1 MKGIS
6 GTGSDSE
13 STWKQVECGCGIR
26 LHDAEASRLKYSG
39 IPRVAQKQTFSTF
52 TSITGTESVLEAAK
66 SIIVNPT
73 VTLVLL
79 YGGRGNG
86 KSHLAHASGMEAIK
100 QGHPTRFLRC
110 SQLLREFKG
119 AKSQGDGGQQAYEAI
134 FMEYLTIPY
143 LIIDEF
149 SWRTEA
155 DIDMLED
162 IVCEREAEYRMT
174 LLTSNHDKSDID
186 DAFPRVYSRLLAKTS
201 ILALNDAPDYRV
213 EK

>member
-1 MKGIS
+1 
-6 GTGSDSE
+6 
-13 STWKQVECGCGIR
+13 
-26 LHDAEASRLKYSG
+26 
-39 IPRVAQKQTFSTF
+39 
-52 TSITGTESVLEAAK
+52 
-66 SIIVNPT
+66 
-73 VTLVLL
+73 
-79 YGGRGNG
+79 
-86 KSHLAHASGMEAIK
+86 
-100 QGHPTRFLRC
+100 
-110 SQLLREFKG
+110 
-119 AKSQGDGGQQAYEAI
+119 
-134 FMEYLTIPY
+134 MEYLTIPY